1 MENIH
6 VNVMIDISQIEE
18 VGPLRAYK
26 EGKKFFKGVGKFE
39 ELGLGNFLKLGEAIG
54 KFGEPR

>member
-1 MENIH
+1 M
-6 VNVMIDISQIEE
+6 NVMIDISQIEE